1 MTPSTSY
8 SQVTPRN
15 QIGLAGAIAI
25 GLASMLG
32 AGLFVV
38 FRDVAIAAGSLQGWS
53 LLIAGAVAVLNS
65 ASIYQL
71 AKSQSRA
78 GGVYAYSRV
87 YISKSISFVAGFSFV
102 FGKIGSIAAIA
113 LVFEEYVAPDS
124 GLIAPVLAILLLTL
138 INIFGINRTASVAAI
153 LATITTLFLVT
164 TIFVSGNTFTAVS
177 TEIPQLPSGNLLQGA
192 SLMFFA
198 FAGYARVA
206 TLGDEVRNPK
216 KNIPKAIAISLGIVL
231 ALYVALS
238 AVFNQILGPDLIESK
253 APFVALLSITAPW
266 LPKWLIIAVAA
277 LAVLGSM
284 LALLAGVSRTVSV
297 MAEDSELPKVFAS
310 RNRWGTPWVAEVV
323 IAIGAILLLSVGS
336 ISWVIGFSSFSVLL
350 YYAIGHVSSLRQPTA
365 ERIMPKWLNYL
376 GAAACLVLVFSVPG
390 PAIPVSL
397 GLLALAVAARRLT
410 R

>member
-1 MTPSTSY
+1 MTQSTSY
-8 SQVTPRN
+8 SQATPKN

-38 FRDVAIAAGSLQGWS
+38 FRDVAIAAGSLQFWS
-53 LLIAGAVAVLNS
+53 LVIAGAVAILNS

-87 YISKSISFVAGFSFV
+87 YVSKSVSFIAGFSFV

-138 INIFGINRTASVAAI
+138 VNIFGINRTASVAAI
-153 LATITTLFLVT
+153 LAIVTTLFLLVS
-164 TIFVSGNTFTAVS
+164 IFVSASFSAPVA
-177 TEIPQLPSGNLLQGA
+177 TEIPQLPAGNLLQGA

-216 KNIPKAIAISLGIVL
+216 KNIPKAMAISLGIVL
-231 ALYVALS
+231 GLYIALS
-238 AVFNQILGPDLIESK
+238 VVINQTLGPDLIESK
-253 APFVALLSITAPW
+253 APFVTLLSITAPW
-266 LPKWLIIAVAA
+266 FPTWLIVAVAA
-277 LAVLGSM
+277 LAALGSM
-284 LALLAGVSRTVSV
+284 LALLAGVSRTISV
-297 MAEDSELPKVFAS
+297 MAEDAELPKIFAT
-310 RNRWGTPWVAEVV
+310 RNRWGTPWLAEVV
-323 IAIGAILLLSVGS
+323 IALGAMLLLSVGS
-336 ISWVIGFSSFSVLL
+336 VPWVIGFSSFSVLL
-350 YYAIGHVSSLRQPTA
+350 YYAIGHLSSVRQPA
-365 ERIMPKWLNYL
+365 GERIMPKWLNYL
-376 GAAACLVLVFSVPG
+376 GGAACLVLVFSVPG

-397 GLLALAVAARRLT
+397 GFLAFAVAARKLT

>member
-1 MTPSTSY
+1 MTLSTNY
-8 SQVTPRN
+8 SQATPKN

-53 LLIAGAVAVLNS
+53 LLIAGAVAILNS

-153 LATITTLFLVT
+153 LAITTTLFLVT

-266 LPKWLIIAVAA
+266 FPKWLIIAVAA
-277 LAVLGSM
+277 LAALGSM

-297 MAEDSELPKVFAS
+297 MAQDSELPKVLTS
-310 RNRWGTPWVAEVV
+310 RNRWGTPWLAEVA

>member
-1 MTPSTSY
+1 MTQSTSY
-8 SQVTPRN
+8 SQATPKN
-15 QIGLAGAIAI
+15 QTGLAGAIAI

-38 FRDVAIAAGSLQGWS
+38 FRDVAIAAGSLQIWS
-53 LLIAGAVAVLNS
+53 LVIAGAVAILNS

-87 YISKSISFVAGFSFV
+87 YVSKSVSFIAGFSFV

-124 GLIAPVLAILLLTL
+124 GLLAPALAILLLTL
-138 INIFGINRTASVAAI
+138 VNIFGINRTASVAAI
-153 LATITTLFLVT
+153 LAIVTTLFLLV
-164 TIFVSGNTFTAVS
+164 TIFVSGSFSAPVA
-177 TEIPQLPSGNLLQGA
+177 TEITQLPAGNLLQGA

-231 ALYVALS
+231 GLYIALS
-238 AVFNQILGPDLIESK
+238 VVINQTLGPALIESK
-253 APFVALLSITAPW
+253 APFLSLLSITAPW
-266 LPKWLIIAVAA
+266 FPSWLIVAVAA
-277 LAVLGSM
+277 LAALGSM
-284 LALLAGVSRTVSV
+284 LALLAGVSRTISV
-297 MAEDSELPKVFAS
+297 MAEDAELPKAFAI
-310 RNRWGTPWVAEVV
+310 RNRWGTPWLAEVV
-323 IAIGAILLLSVGS
+323 IALGAILLLSVGS
-336 ISWVIGFSSFSVLL
+336 VSWVIGFSSFSVLL
-350 YYAIGHVSSLRQPTA
+350 YYAIGHLSSVRQPA
-365 ERIMPKWLNYL
+365 DERIMPRWLNYL
-376 GAAACLVLVFSVPG
+376 GGAACLALVFSVPG

-397 GLLALAVAARRLT
+397 GFLAFAVAARRLT